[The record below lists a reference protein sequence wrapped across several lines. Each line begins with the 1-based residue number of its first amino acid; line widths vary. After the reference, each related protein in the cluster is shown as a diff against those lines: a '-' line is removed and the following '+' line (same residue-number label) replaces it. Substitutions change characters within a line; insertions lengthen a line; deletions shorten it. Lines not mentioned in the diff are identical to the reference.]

1 MINRCKG
8 SESRTQYK
16 IKSFLFLL
24 LRRILPPPP
33 VFYFSQKSLFHT
45 KSRFIFHTENTES
58 TEPLARRSQI
68 YNYLNTNLTNLANLF
83 IREIGYAELKVR
95 VRFLFC
101 VFCDF
106 RVSKKLSTF
115 NFQLSTSYSPSTLL
129 SSAVSA

>member
-24 LRRILPPPP
+24 LRRILPPPL

-45 KSRFIFHTENTES
+45 KSRFIFHTES

-68 YNYLNTNLTNLANLF
+68 YIFLNTNLTNLTNLF
-83 IREIGYAELKVR
+83 IREIR
-95 VRFLFC
+95 VRFLLINFC
-101 VFCDF
+101 PFCDF
-106 RVSKKLSTF
+106 RVT
-115 NFQLSTSYSPSTLL
+115 
-129 SSAVSA
+129 